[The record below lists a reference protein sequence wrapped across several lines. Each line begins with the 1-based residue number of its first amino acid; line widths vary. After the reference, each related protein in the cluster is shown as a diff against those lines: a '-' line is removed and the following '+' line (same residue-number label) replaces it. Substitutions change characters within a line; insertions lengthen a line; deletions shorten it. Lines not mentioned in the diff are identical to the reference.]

1 MEKVS
6 NTRVF
11 DQLIGELLRAVER
24 ECDGDLVMEMLDDDD
39 KVRLT
44 RIREERRIIAVQKIA
59 KSLRKSP

>member
-24 ECDGDLVMEMLDDDD
+24 ECDGDLVMEMLDDED